1 MYGILTR
8 SQSQQEHQEL
18 REYSSF
24 TMEDINALRIRFEAL
39 RLLILHYSLFVSLVL
54 PAVVQQLFLIVC
66 SSNRRQEK
74 LL

>member
-24 TMEDINALRIRFEAL
+24 TMEDINEHRIRWVDNRNHVCTHGQVNL
-39 RLLILHYSLFVSLVL
+39 KTKYTDRTIL
-54 PAVVQQLFLIVC
+54 
-66 SSNRRQEK
+66 
-74 LL
+74 